1 MIGMIFIYVLKKIC
15 CIVNFIFYVICD
27 DRLIFICG
35 RVKYLYIVYVFKK
48 RNYLRIIEKFFFY
61 KSYI

>member
-1 MIGMIFIYVLKKIC
+1 MIRMIFIYVLKKIC
-15 CIVNFIFYVICD
+15 CIVNFKFYVICD

-48 RNYLRIIEKFFFY
+48 RNY
-61 KSYI
+61 